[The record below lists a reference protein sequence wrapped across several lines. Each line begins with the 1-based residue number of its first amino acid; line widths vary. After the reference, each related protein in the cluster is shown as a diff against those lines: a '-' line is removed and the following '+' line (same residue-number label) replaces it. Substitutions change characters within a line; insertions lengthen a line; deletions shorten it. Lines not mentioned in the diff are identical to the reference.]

1 MSIFMRRMKMKV
13 HFIFKE
19 RNKEKESKKQVVGSK
34 RDEDKKKKSS
44 HNDAQVILKNI
55 ISFHLCFHS
64 FPNSKG
70 RKDSQSGKNE
80 LTEAQTIKA
89 WSLPCNTY
97 GTSSIRTT
105 TLLFMSH
112 KIYWLWCSHLV
123 TYDEVNLNEPT

>member
-64 FPNSKG
+64 FLIRREGKIPNL
-70 RKDSQSGKNE
+70 GKTN
-80 LTEAQTIKA
+80 
-89 WSLPCNTY
+89 
-97 GTSSIRTT
+97 
-105 TLLFMSH
+105 
-112 KIYWLWCSHLV
+112 
-123 TYDEVNLNEPT
+123 